1 MSKIGSQ
8 GGFQELRYVPG
19 QSVGRNPVHLELLER
34 AESLRGMTERTAE
47 YFSKADET
55 NADEDFRPG
64 SVRLVEVVARGVM
77 GESNE
82 KCEFSGIRTSDG
94 TVTAGTS
101 AGANFEDCNRIL
113 ISSQGKEVF
122 YEGTDWDNACSLVPT
137 RETLSLKNDGS
148 VVYTYQVIDDWV
160 LRG

>member
-101 AGANFEDCNRIL
+101 AGSA
-113 ISSQGKEVF
+113 
-122 YEGTDWDNACSLVPT
+122 AH
-137 RETLSLKNDGS
+137 
-148 VVYTYQVIDDWV
+148 
-160 LRG
+160 